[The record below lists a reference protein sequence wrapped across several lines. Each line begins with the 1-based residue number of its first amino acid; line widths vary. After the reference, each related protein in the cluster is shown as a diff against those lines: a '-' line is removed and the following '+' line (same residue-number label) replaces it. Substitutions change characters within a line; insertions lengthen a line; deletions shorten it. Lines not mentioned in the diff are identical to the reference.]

1 MSKPKNFLDQELDRF
16 SLLLLGNLV
25 GGVGLIFFVFTV
37 KIAVLNVR
45 NFLIAD
51 FEARLVSGFFLL
63 VSSLFSYWLLYM
75 AYRMVTE
82 KVRGEQ

>member
-25 GGVGLIFFVFTV
+25 GGVGLIFFVFTM

-63 VSSLFSYWLLYM
+63 VSSLFSYWLLYT

>member
-25 GGVGLIFFVFTV
+25 GGVGLIFLVFTV